1 MLEFLRGRDAAV
13 LEDNHANL
21 TKQYI
26 EHLAENI
33 PSPHVGEIDG
43 GTSGD
48 LPRAIVRKEVE
59 AFVPAYMQLLRA
71 MLVSTPLTAANVQ
84 PAVSVP
90 QETITNEA
98 MEGIMEE
105 RGASST
111 RLLRVELVAVA
122 RARKL
127 ESDRLVRVPAMW
139 ETSVLLLCGVLF
151 AGVLYVE
158 CMTITLAI
166 TMVFRDYL
174 AHYTMDLLA
183 FDTESRAFFVV
194 VFVCSMLVSA
204 WTVKSFVLPADVTD
218 EAATLTERKDSFVK
232 ALYKAWY
239 VTTLARALFL
249 PRICSRTLMGCG
261 SLPFSLYAD
270 VRSSDD
276 VIAFRRYDP
285 NEAHWEMLRQI
296 APAGATQRYLRWKP
310 PIDNDLSELKAKC
323 STILGLWTWRLAR
336 ADMEESLKQGSI
348 GQAQLQQLMWNL
360 SEAQADVKVSHEATS
375 VDAEYAAPS
384 YDAYADVDCSTASKS
399 KQKSKLKSKKR
410 VKHRQSVSSKPTVV
424 AKSRGGARKRATATA
439 QANGADGVANEAS
452 KEARAED
459 DVVWYNSDV
468 DGDDDDDID
477 GEVLETVGDATIH
490 CLAHLPAHPA
500 RCTRNAALGSY
511 VPLRMGRGTP

>member
-1 MLEFLRGRDAAV
+1 
-13 LEDNHANL
+13 
-21 TKQYI
+21 
-26 EHLAENI
+26 
-33 PSPHVGEIDG
+33 
-43 GTSGD
+43 
-48 LPRAIVRKEVE
+48 
-59 AFVPAYMQLLRA
+59 
-71 MLVSTPLTAANVQ
+71 
-84 PAVSVP
+84 
-90 QETITNEA
+90 
-98 MEGIMEE
+98 
-105 RGASST
+105 
-111 RLLRVELVAVA
+111 
-122 RARKL
+122 
-127 ESDRLVRVPAMW
+127 
-139 ETSVLLLCGVLF
+139 
-151 AGVLYVE
+151 
-158 CMTITLAI
+158 
-166 TMVFRDYL
+166 
-174 AHYTMDLLA
+174 
-183 FDTESRAFFVV
+183 
-194 VFVCSMLVSA
+194 
-204 WTVKSFVLPADVTD
+204 
-218 EAATLTERKDSFVK
+218 
-232 ALYKAWY
+232 
-239 VTTLARALFL
+239 
-249 PRICSRTLMGCG
+249 MGCG
-261 SLPFSLYAD
+261 SRPFSLYAD

-410 VKHRQSVSSKPTVV
+410 VKHRQNVGSKPTVV

-490 CLAHLPAHPA
+490 CLSIYLHILRAAHGTPHLDLTSRFVWDAAHPSSA
-500 RCTRNAALGSY
+500 LVFPIILVVAFLLWGLLQNPCTMTHHCHTSL
-511 VPLRMGRGTP
+511 